1 VTYDRDEWRQ
11 PWRDEPLRSPA
22 EPSEAA
28 EPRGATVWGARP
40 TVDERTN
47 WTDDR
52 PGIDAPEPGAAATDE
67 PSRPIARFPQPPPS
81 SWDDRSHGP
90 GSPAGSVRPPDTT
103 GTVEAPDDPSRRRG
117 GLGIAVGAFAGAV
130 LGTLA
135 TLALTGTFTTSTEPE
150 APPPE
155 EATEEPGEVFAPTI
169 ELPEGNNG
177 SSVPAVAEAVTP
189 SVVRID
195 VSTGTVEPLQ
205 QTPALG
211 SGVIF
216 RSDGYIL
223 TNHHVV
229 DGGEAIQV
237 RLASG
242 EVLEAEVI
250 GTDELN
256 DLAVV
261 RVDQNGLP
269 AIQQRPADEPIIVGE
284 QVVAIGSPFGLD
296 ASVTTGIVSAL
307 NREIHLD
314 EPDEEGNRQTIT
326 AVIQTD
332 AAINPGNSGGAL
344 VDSQGRLIGINTA
357 ILTRTGASQGVG
369 FAVSAEQAV
378 SSGDQL
384 IEHGFVRHPLLGI
397 AGYDVNPDVAEEF
410 ELPSSQGAII
420 ESVQEGTG
428 ADDAG
433 LRSGDIIVEVDGE
446 QLATMAQLVAEVRR
460 RAPGETI
467 ELVIL
472 RDGETITFDIE
483 LGERPR

>member
-1 VTYDRDEWRQ
+1 MSDVTEA
-11 PWRDEPLRSPA
+11 PAPA
-22 EPSEAA
+22 EPEEKEGGFQFPSTMTVLILVTLLVWIAA
-28 EPRGATVWGARP
+28 FLIPSGTYQ
-40 TVDERTN
+40 VDEN
-47 WTDDR
+47 
-52 PGIDAPEPGAAATDE
+52 GVPEPGSYQEID
-67 PSRPIARFPQPPPS
+67 SPQ
-81 SWDDRSHGP
+81 DFGERVGDFFL
-90 GSPAGSVRPPDTT
+90 
-103 GTVEAPDDPSRRRG
+103 APVN
-117 GLGIAVGAFAGAV
+117 GLYG
-130 LGTLA
+130 LQ
-135 TLALTGTFTTSTEPE
+135 
-150 APPPE
+150 
-155 EATEEPGEVFAPTI
+155 
-169 ELPEGNNG
+169 N
-177 SSVPAVAEAVTP
+177 AE
-189 SVVRID
+189 
-195 VSTGTVEPLQ
+195 TGTVEPFQ